1 MKNEPYQYVQENW
14 TQKNDGD
21 QPNIEADP
29 RGTQH
34 ETRRAMTDTLTVG
47 IIGCGEITS
56 KRRADQFV
64 AADGIEI
71 GMAMDIE
78 ESVATDIGERYDVPH
93 TTDQEELLAEE
104 SIDIVYIATPH
115 HLHAEQAIAAA
126 ESGKHVLVEKP
137 ITVDIDSASEVIDS
151 CCAHG
156 VKLCVFEP
164 YRYHGDCQTAKELIE
179 AGYLGEIVGTRINIW
194 ARKPESYWTG
204 GYTGRIET
212 DWRMSRERSGGGVL
226 SINGI
231 HNIDGMAYLTGLE
244 PERVACEYD
253 TLATP
258 VDVED
263 FCVATVRYRNGAIGI
278 IEASSFLQ
286 NAPYEES
293 VRGDRVYGTEG
304 ELVVSDPVRIRTN
317 EETDLGEAE
326 TWHTIELDEIQPA
339 GVRLI
344 EEFAEAIR
352 TDTEPPVTGEEGRAA
367 LELVQAA
374 YTAGNKGETVTLPI
388 SD

>member
-1 MKNEPYQYVQENW
+1 M
-14 TQKNDGD
+14 T
-21 QPNIEADP
+21 
-29 RGTQH
+29 
-34 ETRRAMTDTLTVG
+34 ETLIVG

-64 AADGIEI
+64 AARDVEI

-78 ESVATDIGERYDVPH
+78 EAVASDIGERYNVPH
-93 TTDQEELLAEE
+93 TTDQAELLASDE
-104 SIDIVYIATPH
+104 IDIVYIATPH
-115 HLHAEQAIAAA
+115 HLHAEQAIVAA
-126 ESGKHVLVEKP
+126 ETGKHVLLEKP
-137 ITVDIDSASEVIDS
+137 ITVDLDSASEVIDS
-151 CCAHG
+151 CNEHG
-156 VKLCVFEP
+156 VTLCVFEP
-164 YRYHGDCQTAKELIE
+164 YRYHADCQKAKELID

-212 DWRMSRERSGGGVL
+212 DWRTSRETSGGGVL

-231 HNIDGMAYLTGLE
+231 HNIDGMAYLTGLQ

-263 FCVATVRYRNGAIGI
+263 FCVVTVRYANGAIGI

-286 NAPYEES
+286 DAPYEET

-304 ELVVSDPVRIRTN
+304 ELVVGDPVRIRTN
-317 EETDLGEAE
+317 EVTDLGQAE
-326 TWHTIELDEIQPA
+326 TWHTIELDDIQPA

-344 EEFAEAIR
+344 ERYAEAIR
-352 TDTEPPVTGEEGRAA
+352 SDTEPPVTGEEGRAA

-374 YTAGNKGETVTLPI
+374 YTAGSEGETVTLPL
-388 SD
+388 SSEEA